1 MGINL
6 PTKYPKKISIIIMS
20 KEDLIYAIESRL
32 DTIEGLVDEI
42 EETQVNVEA
51 FRNALGKV
59 WNEWEKLSE

>member
-1 MGINL
+1 
-6 PTKYPKKISIIIMS
+6 MS

-51 FRNALGKV
+51 LGKV